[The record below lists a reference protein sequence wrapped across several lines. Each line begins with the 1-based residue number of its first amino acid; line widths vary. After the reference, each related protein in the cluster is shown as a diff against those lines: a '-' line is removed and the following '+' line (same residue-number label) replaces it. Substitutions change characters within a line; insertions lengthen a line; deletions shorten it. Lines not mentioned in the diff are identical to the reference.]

1 MKILVI
7 VFTLDPP
14 YVDIGTPTRANDPWH
29 SASSPTPRYI
39 IIGLTPTTRRGS
51 NRSSGRQS
59 GVQEPIVVAASPP
72 PTTSSASHLSISSMF
87 PYYRLFSC
95 LSFTV
100 VIISRLLFCV
110 RTVWQCLYVV
120 RVKVI
125 LYSAY
130 CFRPLLVIMCCLREI
145 AMLWLVPDYC
155 HVATSIFYSS
165 TFCVLTNLFYLFCT
179 FRSYYVVLLL
189 CTVYPYVNCFFV
201 EFGCGFCV
209 CSACTELCSIAWRC
223 CVANAVAQKDMS
235 VC

>member
-7 VFTLDPP
+7 VFNLDPP

-120 RVKVI
+120 RVSHIVQCI
-125 LYSAY
+125 LFSTTAGNNVLSPGDRDALVSAW
-130 CFRPLLVIMCCLREI
+130 LLSCCHI
-145 AMLWLVPDYC
+145 
-155 HVATSIFYSS
+155 HI
-165 TFCVLTNLFYLFCT
+165 LFIDFLCINKLILFILH
-179 FRSYYVVLLL
+179 F
-189 CTVYPYVNCFFV
+189 
-201 EFGCGFCV
+201 
-209 CSACTELCSIAWRC
+209 
-223 CVANAVAQKDMS
+223 
-235 VC
+235 